1 MGVGPDIARSA
12 ALIGDPAR
20 AAMMSL
26 LLGGEAFPATVLAAR
41 AGISAQ
47 TASAHLAKLT
57 AGRLIASERSG
68 RYRLYRLADHKVA
81 EAFEALA
88 AISPQHQVRSMRQS
102 DESKSLSLARMCYDH
117 LAGRLGVSITD
128 VLVRRGV
135 IAVDERSY
143 VVTRRG
149 TAWLERFGID
159 VAQLRS
165 ARRKFATHCLDWS
178 ERRPHIGGAL
188 GAALADRVLDN
199 GWCARRRANRGL
211 NVSDAGWKALHDH
224 FGIVR
229 ST

>member
-1 MGVGPDIARSA
+1 MDVGPDIASAA

-20 AAMMSL
+20 AAMLSL

-47 TASAHLAKLT
+47 TASVHLAKLT
-57 AGRLIASERSG
+57 AGRLIVSERSG

-88 AISPQHQVRSMRQS
+88 AISPQHQPRSMRQS
-102 DESKSLSLARMCYDH
+102 DESKSLNLARMCYDH
-117 LAGRLGVSITD
+117 LAGHLGVSITD
-128 VLVRRGV
+128 MLVRRGV
-135 IAVDERSY
+135 VAADERSY

-149 TAWLERFGID
+149 HAWLARFGVD

-165 ARRKFATHCLDWS
+165 ARRKFATQCLDWS

-188 GAALADRVLDN
+188 GAALADRVLGN

-211 NVSDAGWKALHDH
+211 NVSDAGWKALRDH
-224 FGIVR
+224 FGIVHV
-229 ST
+229 